1 MKKMMKKNM
10 KKIVSIALVLVLLLV
25 PFSYL
30 LNVKALE
37 ITTTEVS
44 GKNVVS
50 NTSSITVSDVG
61 AGDSLGAYKIL
72 DALYDAQTNEISYQ
86 FTSLFENFKTS
97 DYATVGEGETAISFS
112 ALTVDDY
119 LAFGSTDLTTE
130 QTEKFETLYTQFS
143 KYVKSLGTSAT
154 ADVALTST
162 AGATTVTASD
172 VVVGSYLI
180 LPISTVRIYSVM
192 IANVEI
198 VAENNAWSLKPATV
212 TAKSVAISDV
222 FPSGSDELGGT
233 GKAKSII
240 SKDLS
245 SASVVQ
251 GEEYIYIV
259 STPIPSYPANASNT
273 KFTIVETLAEGID
286 FKGYEKMY
294 ISDGAYSDSTAIQGN
309 ASGQFVSGDKT
320 IATAT
325 YSESDRTLT
334 IEFTYSNLS
343 GTEVEVHYTAALG
356 TTAAFGTSYQS
367 KSVLTYS
374 VDPYGTATKTTNASI
389 ANAITY
395 GLKIDNVK
403 KDANSTKLVGAEF
416 ELYKVN
422 SVGEKTGSAI
432 ATATVNT
439 DGYIVF
445 NKGIAATNTD
455 TTYVLVQTKA
465 SAGYRVAAAKNIVL
479 NLNNTS
485 VTTAD
490 GTSYYDATSKTF
502 IVTVENTEAG
512 LLPSTGGL
520 GTILYTLIG
529 LFIITFSATAV
540 VYYRK
545 KKNAVTE

>member
-10 KKIVSIALVLVLLLV
+10 KKIVSVALVLVLLLV

-30 LNVKALE
+30 LNVKALD

-50 NTSSITVSDVG
+50 NTSSITVSGVG
-61 AGDSLGAYKIL
+61 TGDTLGAYKIL
-72 DALYDAQTNEISYQ
+72 DALYNAQTNEISYQ

-97 DYATVGEGETAISFS
+97 DYATNGGENFS

-119 LAFGSTDLTTE
+119 IAFGSADLSSEETK
-130 QTEKFETLYTQFS
+130 KFETLYTQFS
-143 KYVKSLGTSAT
+143 KYVKAQSTSVVADAT
-154 ADVALTST
+154 LTST
-162 AGATTVTASD
+162 AEVATASD

-180 LPISTVRIYSVM
+180 LPISTVRIYSAM

-198 VAENNAWSLKPATV
+198 VARNNTWELNPVTV
-212 TAKSVAISDV
+212 TAKSVAISEV

-240 SKDLS
+240 SKDFS

-259 STPIPSYPANASNT
+259 STPIPQYPANASNT

-309 ASGQFVSGDKT
+309 ASGQFLSGDKK

-356 TTAAFGTSYQS
+356 DSAAFGTSYQS

-395 GLKIDNVK
+395 GLKVDNVK
-403 KDANSTKLVGAEF
+403 KGANSTKLVGAEF
-416 ELYKVN
+416 ELYRVD
-422 SVGEKTGSAI
+422 SVGNKTGAAI

-445 NKGIAATNTD
+445 DKGIAATNTD

-465 SAGYRVAAAKNIVL
+465 SAGYRIAAAKNIVL

-485 VTTAD
+485 VSTAD
-490 GTSYYDATSKTF
+490 GASYYDDASKTF

-545 KKNAVTE
+545 KKNTVTE